1 MSLAQLVFL
10 AVSAVVLGAAIAV
23 VISRNILHSAL
34 FLALSFFA
42 VAGLYVLLEAPFLAA
57 AHILVYVGAISVLI
71 IFGIMLSRRIAA
83 KDLVQ
88 RNGQWILGLVV
99 AVLLFAVIGY
109 SLLQVNWPVD
119 AAPLSGDYI
128 ASLGQAFVDPYLA
141 PFEVASIVLLV
152 ALVGAI
158 IIARER

>member
-119 AAPLSGDYI
+119 AAPLSGDNI

>member
-10 AVSAVVLGAAIAV
+10 AVSMVVLGAALAV
-23 VISRNILHSAL
+23 VTTRNILHSAL

-88 RNGQWILGLVV
+88 RNSQWVLALVV
-99 AVLLFAVIGY
+99 AVLLFAVVGY
-109 SLLQVNWPVD
+109 SLLQVSWPVT
-119 AAPLSGDYI
+119 AAPLTGDSI
-128 ASLGQAFVDPYLA
+128 AALGKAFVDPYLA
-141 PFEVASIVLLV
+141 PFEVASIVLVV
-152 ALVGAI
+152 ALIGAI
-158 IIARER
+158 IIAREK